1 MRLNHRNHSEH
12 WPDSLFSEHPGFLG
26 AQVLDSY
33 RNVNKSNCLKQPFSR
48 HIQWMKHPLDSEF
61 FQSTVGLIK
70 KRQIK
75 VFIYLFKTLQSKV
88 CYRLHHTKIFDEY
101 LTLFWPFRKAPNIKM
116 GKDIVSDMWQEENLD
131 LFLVHLLFS
140 TQSKKCKKSFK
151 NLGLVETI
159 VLRTVKSQTNKL
171 KIPLLFFAHVSEEKP
186 TLSVDSFLFSPVF

>member
-1 MRLNHRNHSEH
+1 
-12 WPDSLFSEHPGFLG
+12 
-26 AQVLDSY
+26 
-33 RNVNKSNCLKQPFSR
+33 
-48 HIQWMKHPLDSEF
+48 
-61 FQSTVGLIK
+61 
-70 KRQIK
+70 
-75 VFIYLFKTLQSKV
+75 
-88 CYRLHHTKIFDEY
+88 
-101 LTLFWPFRKAPNIKM
+101 M